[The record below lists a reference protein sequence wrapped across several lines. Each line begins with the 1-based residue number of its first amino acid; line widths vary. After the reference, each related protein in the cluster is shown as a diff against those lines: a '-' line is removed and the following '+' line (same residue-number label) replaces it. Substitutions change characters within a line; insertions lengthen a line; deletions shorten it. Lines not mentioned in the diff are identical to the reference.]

1 MLRLWRILFF
11 GATHKRRQRYLRG
24 LRIEM
29 LMARYRGGEIE
40 IVDEWLF
47 RACRETKLP
56 PLAHLLGHEYLYL
69 RVPVMLSLK
78 EKKEP

>member
-1 MLRLWRILFF
+1 MLRLWRLLFF
-11 GATHKRRQRYLRG
+11 GATSTRRQRYLRG
-24 LRIEM
+24 FRLEM
-29 LMARYRGGEIE
+29 LIARYRGSEIE

-69 RVPVMLSLK
+69 RVPMMK
-78 EKKEP
+78 EKKSDA